1 MGNTRIIF
9 CSECPSRIRREQSNI
24 PDNILGRLRK
34 GLQEK
39 FAHIQIMGTG
49 CMGVCPRGRL
59 TCFVTRGHSLENGT
73 YLYIYPEDP
82 DRFYENLR
90 VFMNHAK

>member
-1 MGNTRIIF
+1 MSALRIIF
-9 CSECPSRIRREQSNI
+9 CSECPSRLRRESKPVPENI
-24 PDNILGRLRK
+24 FSRLRK
-34 GLQEK
+34 ALQEK
-39 FAHIQIMGTG
+39 FPPVQIMGTG

-59 TCFVTRGHSLENGT
+59 TCFVTRGRALDEGT
-73 YLYIYPEDP
+73 YLYIYPEEP